1 MHATRLL
8 LTAALLCLAPIAEA
22 RGLKLGYN
30 QAWIEGSYGHDLTD
44 RFDAD
49 AWERIMQRT
58 REGGGSAVRVWILEG
73 RDKEGVIWQGHRPA
87 GVQPVL
93 LTNLRTLV
101 GLAERHHVQ
110 IYWTL
115 VSANWPEHWPKGTIA
130 SERQYNVFNDKYGH
144 GALFRARVVRPIL
157 EVLNEK
163 PRVNFAFDIMNEV
176 QGSVR
181 AHFWSDGWT
190 GARKFLRAMTAFIHA
205 NAPGLKVTASSGHH
219 TAAWDILVGRYDG
232 VGLDFYDIHVYDD
245 DGEIPFAR
253 FLAWHARSQ
262 GLPIIVGEFGQK
274 DDADDPALQA
284 EVTRNVLREA
294 RRFGFKAAF
303 AWRLEDEQKNG
314 RRFSFYDD
322 DRPRPALNVM
332 RAAAG
337 LPAIDLTPAARCRG
351 AAGAVRQSQ

>member
-93 LTNLRTLV
+93 LTNLRPWSAWPSGTTFRST
-101 GLAERHHVQ
+101 GRWSAPTGPSTGPRGRSRP
-110 IYWTL
+110 
-115 VSANWPEHWPKGTIA
+115 SANTTCSTTKH
-130 SERQYNVFNDKYGH
+130 GH